1 MTDRSTGQGR
11 AALLSDDVEFDATD
25 AALLRAIRRTGSVAR
40 AAETLCRSRAR
51 ALSRLETLEDAFG
64 AGVERRRG
72 GSDGG
77 GSRLTAETTALLARF
92 SRLQAALSAT
102 ATVPE
107 TVLDGSVTAVDGE
120 LATLS
125 TPVGPVRGRHDAVT
139 PGEDL
144 QARIAADAITVLA
157 PDGTPDPDATSA
169 RNRLDG
175 LVRTVDRGE
184 TVATARVDVDE
195 TAFRALV
202 TTDSAEVLDLA
213 PGRSVVLTWKAT
225 ATPLVPVGDPTHVG
239 RGDGSTAN

>member
-1 MTDRSTGQGR
+1 VTDRSTGQGR
-11 AALLSDDVEFDATD
+11 AALVSDGIELDATD
-25 AALLRAIRRTGSVAR
+25 AALLREIRQTGSVAR
-40 AAETLCRSRAR
+40 AAETLSRSRAR

-77 GSRLTAETTALLARF
+77 GSRLTDEATALLARF

-107 TVLDGSVTAVDGE
+107 TVLDGSVTAVDGT

-125 TPVGPVRGRHDAVT
+125 TPVGPVRGRHDGVT
-139 PGEDL
+139 AGEEL
-144 QARIAADAITVLA
+144 QARIGADAITVLA
-157 PDGTPDPDATSA
+157 PDGNPGPDATSA

-175 LVRTVDRGE
+175 VVRGVDPGE
-184 TVATARVDVDE
+184 TVATASVHVDE
-195 TAFRALV
+195 TAFSALV
-202 TTDSAEVLDLA
+202 TTDSAERLDLA

-225 ATPLVPVGDPTHVG
+225 ATPLVPGVGPTPVG
-239 RGDGSTAN
+239 PGDG